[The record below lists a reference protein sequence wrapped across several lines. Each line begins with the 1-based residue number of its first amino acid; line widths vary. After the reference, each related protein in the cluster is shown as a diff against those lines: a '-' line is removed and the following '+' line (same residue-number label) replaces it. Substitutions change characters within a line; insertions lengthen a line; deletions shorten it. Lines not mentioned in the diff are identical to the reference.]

1 MSMRVGIYT
10 HYAHC
15 DQAYLCVRLVD
26 FLRSAGVEFDIYSDN
41 VPGKLKI
48 PYDSA
53 VTHKRNTKFTDW
65 VKKQHAI
72 IWTQVPK
79 IEQINY
85 VNRLNKLTIL
95 APMWQDL
102 VPPYKKVM
110 RRADYVVA
118 MSAECRELYAD
129 VFNVRKAVFVPY
141 DAGLPVTRKD
151 TALNPRHVRV
161 FLPWFDRNAKC
172 ANSDFLVSL
181 ATLVERMAEFELTV
195 AIMSSRFSPGVAKFF
210 QALGERT
217 GGRVKLLRNVPFAK
231 RATLYGDHDLTLFP
245 AECDNYGYC
254 GLTSINCG
262 TPVLSFAISP
272 QLDYIYPKEN
282 GILVRTKSDYD
293 ENGVPHAVPDY
304 DALTD
309 VLQVLIDEPQHITAL
324 NKKISYNLLQRRKA
338 FETGWTKLLSLE

>member
-1 MSMRVGIYT
+1 MRVGIYT

-26 FLRSAGVEFDIYSDN
+26 FLRSRGVEFDIYSDN
-41 VPGKLKI
+41 VPGKLRI

-53 VTHKRNTKFTDW
+53 VTHKRNIKFTNW
-65 VKKQHAI
+65 VKKQHAV
-72 IWTQVPK
+72 IWTQIPK

-102 VPPYKKVM
+102 LPPYKKVM
-110 RRADYVVA
+110 RRADYLVA
-118 MSAECRELYAD
+118 LSAECRELYSD
-129 VFNVRKAVFVPY
+129 VFNVRKTVFIPY
-141 DAGLPVTRKD
+141 DPGLPITRKD
-151 TALNPRHVRV
+151 KPLDPKHVRV

-172 ANSDFLVSL
+172 ANSDFLASL
-181 ATLVERMAEFELTV
+181 AVRVERMPELELTV
-195 AIMSSRFSPGVAKFF
+195 AIMSSRFSPGVARFF
-210 QALGERT
+210 QTLGERA
-217 GGRVKLLRNVPFAK
+217 GGRVTLLRNVPFAK

-254 GLTSINCG
+254 GLTSVNCG

-272 QLDYIYPKEN
+272 QLDYIYPNEN

-293 ENGVPHAVPDY
+293 ENGVPHAAPDY
-304 DALTD
+304 EALTD
-309 VLQVLIDEPQHITAL
+309 ILQLLIDEPQHISAL

-338 FETGWTKLLSLE
+338 FETGWSKLLNLE